1 MKQLIKFDIV
11 FDRIVIQ
18 YKLLINFLKLVILKK
33 VCLRVTTVVNSLR
46 LNINFIKIRNWTL
59 HCPFHTSPSNLLPLN
74 IILDIQINTYI
85 WNLTLTLNDKEKYSC
100 QSLSSS
106 EWSRRLSSYN
116 LCINNDHKCNIQ
128 KYTFFYVYTESKSVI
143 NLFQL

>member
-1 MKQLIKFDIV
+1 MQQLIKFDIV

-18 YKLLINFLKLVILKK
+18 YKLLINLLKLVK
-33 VCLRVTTVVNSLR
+33 VFLTVTTVVNSSL
-46 LNINFIKIRNWTL
+46 LNMNFIKIRNWTL

-85 WNLTLTLNDKEKYSC
+85 WNLTLRLNNKEKYSC
-100 QSLSSS
+100 QSLSYS